1 MSKGPARILFFAD
14 AASVHTRRWV
24 AAVVERVRI
33 LCTVYDPE
41 TGEYRYDYK
50 LIFELI
56 GGALFFFSVAIY
68 LLLEWRDQRRARRRS
83 CTPPRQASGST
94 A

>member
-1 MSKGPARILFFAD
+1 
-14 AASVHTRRWV
+14 
-24 AAVVERVRI
+24 VVERVRI

-41 TGEYRYDYK
+41 TGEYRYDWK

-56 GGALFFFSVAIY
+56 GGLLFFGSAAIY
-68 LLLEWRDQRRARRRS
+68 LLLEWRDRRRARKKQSLS
-83 CTPPRQASGST
+83 CAASNTSGSW